1 MPAYLYENIRK
12 IPANLTCGDLMDMR
26 RDLIDAVNCYKNISL
41 EDKQAIGGVIFAK
54 FEYKVLKAT
63 NSHLGV
69 MDANIKDITNNLE
82 QAKKEADKH
91 LTNTTN
97 NLWSSSPQ
105 IPTITH
111 NVNEF
116 GHTPKRNSVHKTKHI
131 LTDAAKKDIKSLA
144 NLSRMFCDWAKN
156 ASLDR
161 SPTNFCLEY
170 YGVKMEVSFAVN
182 DATVYLRFE
191 GLNTANK
198 FFNKFYA
205 FRCNPSVKHK
215 SFSREFWHTYRRRM
229 TKTIAKAIRAIDN
242 NPNNWSYM
250 EVKRGDLD

>member
-1 MPAYLYENIRK
+1 MENYLFKNIRK
-12 IPANLTCGDLMDMR
+12 IPTNLTCGDLIDLR
-26 RDLIDAVNCYKNISL
+26 TYLIDIVNCYGNISL
-41 EDKQAIGGVIFAK
+41 EDKQAIGGLIFTK
-54 FEYKVLKAT
+54 FEYKIFKAI
-63 NSHLGV
+63 NSYLET
-69 MDANIKDITNNLE
+69 MDSHSDDITNKTENN
-82 QAKKEADKH
+82 KH
-91 LTNTTN
+91 LTDTTSN
-97 NLWSSSPQ
+97 PWSTSPQ

-116 GHTPKRNSVHKTKHI
+116 GHTPKRNSTPKLRHI

-182 DATVYLRFE
+182 DATVYLRFT
-191 GLNTANK
+191 GLNSV
-198 FFNKFYA
+198 NKFYNK
-205 FRCNPSVKHK
+205 FYSFHCSPSVKHK

-242 NPNNWSYM
+242 NPNNWYYM

>member
-1 MPAYLYENIRK
+1 MENYLFKNIRK
-12 IPANLTCGDLMDMR
+12 IPTNLTCGDLIDLR
-26 RDLIDAVNCYKNISL
+26 TYLIDIVNCYGNISL
-41 EDKQAIGGVIFAK
+41 EDKQAIGGIIFTK
-54 FEYKVLKAT
+54 FEYKIFKAI
-63 NSHLGV
+63 NSYLET
-69 MDANIKDITNNLE
+69 MDSHSDDIINNP
-82 QAKKEADKH
+82 KTDKH
-91 LTNTTN
+91 LTDTTN
-97 NLWSSSPQ
+97 NPWSTSPQ

-156 ASLDR
+156 ASLNR

-191 GLNTANK
+191 GLNTV
-198 FFNKFYA
+198 NKFYS

-215 SFSREFWHTYRRRM
+215 SFSREFWSTYRRRM
-229 TKTIAKAIRAIDN
+229 TKTIAKVMRDIDN
-242 NPNNWSYM
+242 NPSNWSYM

>member
-1 MPAYLYENIRK
+1 MENYLFKNIRK
-12 IPANLTCGDLMDMR
+12 IPTNLTCGDLIDLR
-26 RDLIDAVNCYKNISL
+26 QYLIDAVNCYDNISL
-41 EDKQAIGGVIFAK
+41 QDKQTIGGQIFTK
-54 FEYKVLKAT
+54 FEYKIFKAV
-63 NSHLGV
+63 NSYLET
-69 MDANIKDITNNLE
+69 MDSHSDDIANKTE
-82 QAKKEADKH
+82 SDKH
-91 LTNTTN
+91 LTDTTSN
-97 NLWSSSPQ
+97 PWSSSPQ

-116 GHTPKRNSVHKTKHI
+116 GHTPKRNSTPKLRHI
-131 LTDAAKKDIKSLA
+131 LTEAAKKDIKSLA

-156 ASLDR
+156 ASLNR

-191 GLNTANK
+191 GLNTV
-198 FFNKFYA
+198 NKFYS
-205 FRCNPSVKHK
+205 FRCSPSVKHK

>member
-1 MPAYLYENIRK
+1 MENYLFKNIRK
-12 IPANLTCGDLMDMR
+12 IPTNLTCGDLIDLR
-26 RDLIDAVNCYKNISL
+26 QYLIDTVNCYDNISL
-41 EDKQAIGGVIFAK
+41 QDKQAIGGQIFTK
-54 FEYKVLKAT
+54 FEYKIFKAV
-63 NSHLGV
+63 NSYLETMGSHS
-69 MDANIKDITNNLE
+69 DDITNNLE
-82 QAKKEADKH
+82 TNKH
-91 LTNTTN
+91 LTDTTN
-97 NLWSSSPQ
+97 NPWSTSPQ

-116 GHTPKRNSVHKTKHI
+116 GHTPKRNSTPKLRHI

-156 ASLDR
+156 ASLNR

-170 YGVKMEVSFAVN
+170 YGVKMKVSFAVN
-182 DATVYLRFE
+182 DANVYLRFE
-191 GLNTANK
+191 GLNTV
-198 FFNKFYA
+198 NKFYS
-205 FRCNPSVKHK
+205 FRCSPSVKHK

>member
-1 MPAYLYENIRK
+1 MENYLFKNIRK
-12 IPANLTCGDLMDMR
+12 IPTNLTCGDLIDLR
-26 RDLIDAVNCYKNISL
+26 QYLIDAVNCYDNISL
-41 EDKQAIGGVIFAK
+41 QDKQAIGGQIFTK
-54 FEYKVLKAT
+54 FEYKIFKAV
-63 NSHLGV
+63 NSYLETMGSHS
-69 MDANIKDITNNLE
+69 DDITNNLE
-82 QAKKEADKH
+82 TDKH
-91 LTNTTN
+91 LTDTTN
-97 NLWSSSPQ
+97 NPWSTSPQ

-116 GHTPKRNSVHKTKHI
+116 GHTPKRNSTPKLRHI

-191 GLNTANK
+191 GLNTV
-198 FFNKFYA
+198 NKFYS
-205 FRCNPSVKHK
+205 FRCSPSVKHK

-250 EVKRGDLD
+250 EVKRGNLD

>member
-1 MPAYLYENIRK
+1 MENYLFKNIRK
-12 IPANLTCGDLMDMR
+12 IPTNLTCGDLIDLR
-26 RDLIDAVNCYKNISL
+26 TYLIDIVNCYGNISL
-41 EDKQAIGGVIFAK
+41 EDKQAIGGLIFTK
-54 FEYKVLKAT
+54 FEYKIFKAI
-63 NSHLGV
+63 NSYFEAMGSHS
-69 MDANIKDITNNLE
+69 DDIANKTE
-82 QAKKEADKH
+82 TDKH
-91 LTNTTN
+91 LTDTTN
-97 NLWSSSPQ
+97 NPWSTSPQ

-116 GHTPKRNSVHKTKHI
+116 GHTPKRNSVHKTRHI

>member
-1 MPAYLYENIRK
+1 MENYLFKNIRK
-12 IPANLTCGDLMDMR
+12 IPTNLTCGDLIDLR
-26 RDLIDAVNCYKNISL
+26 QYLIDAVNCYDNISL
-41 EDKQAIGGVIFAK
+41 QDKQAIGGQIFTK
-54 FEYKVLKAT
+54 FEYKIFKAV
-63 NSHLGV
+63 NSYLETMGSHS
-69 MDANIKDITNNLE
+69 DDITNNLE
-82 QAKKEADKH
+82 TNKH
-91 LTNTTN
+91 LTDTTRN
-97 NLWSSSPQ
+97 PWSTSPQ
-105 IPTITH
+105 TPTITH

-116 GHTPKRNSVHKTKHI
+116 GHTPKRNSTPKLRHI
-131 LTDAAKKDIKSLA
+131 LTEAAKKDIKSLA

-156 ASLDR
+156 ASLNR

-170 YGVKMEVSFAVN
+170 YDVKMEVSFAVN

-191 GLNTANK
+191 GLNTV
-198 FFNKFYA
+198 NKFYS
-205 FRCNPSVKHK
+205 FRCSPSVKHK

>member
-1 MPAYLYENIRK
+1 MENYLFKNIRK
-12 IPANLTCGDLMDMR
+12 IPTNLTCGDLIDLR
-26 RDLIDAVNCYKNISL
+26 QYLIDAVNCYDNISL
-41 EDKQAIGGVIFAK
+41 QDKQAIGGQIFTK
-54 FEYKVLKAT
+54 FEYKIFKAV
-63 NSHLGV
+63 NSYLETMGSHS
-69 MDANIKDITNNLE
+69 DDITNNLE
-82 QAKKEADKH
+82 TDKH
-91 LTNTTN
+91 LTNTTSN
-97 NLWSSSPQ
+97 PWSTSPQ

-116 GHTPKRNSVHKTKHI
+116 GHTPKRNSTPKLRHI

-156 ASLDR
+156 ASLNR

-170 YGVKMEVSFAVN
+170 YDVKMEVSFAVN

-191 GLNTANK
+191 GLNTV
-198 FFNKFYA
+198 NKFYS
-205 FRCNPSVKHK
+205 FRCSPSVKHK

-229 TKTIAKAIRAIDN
+229 TKTIAKVMRDIDN

-250 EVKRGDLD
+250 EIKRGALD

>member
-1 MPAYLYENIRK
+1 MENYLFKNIRK
-12 IPANLTCGDLMDMR
+12 IPTNLTCGDLIDLR
-26 RDLIDAVNCYKNISL
+26 QYLIDAVNCYDNISL
-41 EDKQAIGGVIFAK
+41 EDKQAIEGLIFTK
-54 FEYKVLKAT
+54 FEYKIFKAI
-63 NSHLGV
+63 NSYLETMGSHS
-69 MDANIKDITNNLE
+69 DDITNNLE
-82 QAKKEADKH
+82 TDKH
-91 LTNTTN
+91 LTNTTSN
-97 NLWSSSPQ
+97 PWSTSPQ

-116 GHTPKRNSVHKTKHI
+116 GHTPKRNSTPKLRHI

-191 GLNTANK
+191 GLNTV
-198 FFNKFYA
+198 NKFYNKFYS

>member
-1 MPAYLYENIRK
+1 MENYLFKNIRK
-12 IPANLTCGDLMDMR
+12 IPTNLTCGDLIDLR
-26 RDLIDAVNCYKNISL
+26 TYLIDIVNCYDNISL
-41 EDKQAIGGVIFAK
+41 QDKQAIGGLIFTK
-54 FEYKVLKAT
+54 FEYKIFKAI
-63 NSHLGV
+63 NSYLET
-69 MDANIKDITNNLE
+69 MDSHSDDIANKTENN
-82 QAKKEADKH
+82 KH
-91 LTNTTN
+91 LTDTTSN
-97 NLWSSSPQ
+97 PWSTSPQ

-116 GHTPKRNSVHKTKHI
+116 GHTPKRNSTPKLKHI
-131 LTDAAKKDIKSLA
+131 LTDTAKKDIKSLA

-156 ASLDR
+156 ASLNR

-170 YGVKMEVSFAVN
+170 YDVKMEVSFAVN

-191 GLNTANK
+191 GLNTV
-198 FFNKFYA
+198 NKFYS
-205 FRCNPSVKHK
+205 FRCSPSVKHK

>member
-1 MPAYLYENIRK
+1 MENYLFKNIRK
-12 IPANLTCGDLMDMR
+12 IPTNLTCGDLIDLR
-26 RDLIDAVNCYKNISL
+26 TYLIDIVNCYDNISL
-41 EDKQAIGGVIFAK
+41 QDKQTIGGQIFTK
-54 FEYKVLKAT
+54 FEYKIFKAV
-63 NSHLGV
+63 NSYLETMGSHS
-69 MDANIKDITNNLE
+69 DDITNNLE
-82 QAKKEADKH
+82 TDKH
-91 LTNTTN
+91 LTNTTSN
-97 NLWSSSPQ
+97 PWSTSPQ

-116 GHTPKRNSVHKTKHI
+116 GHTPKRNSTPKLRHI

-182 DATVYLRFE
+182 NATVYLRFE
-191 GLNTANK
+191 GLNTI
-198 FFNKFYA
+198 NKFYS
-205 FRCNPSVKHK
+205 FRCSPSVKHK

>member
-1 MPAYLYENIRK
+1 MENYLFKNIRK
-12 IPANLTCGDLMDMR
+12 IPTNLTCGDLIDLR
-26 RDLIDAVNCYKNISL
+26 QYLIDAVNCYDNISL
-41 EDKQAIGGVIFAK
+41 QDKQAIGGQIFTK
-54 FEYKVLKAT
+54 FEYKIFKAV
-63 NSHLGV
+63 NSYLET
-69 MDANIKDITNNLE
+69 MDSHSDDIANKTENN
-82 QAKKEADKH
+82 KH
-91 LTNTTN
+91 LTDTTSN
-97 NLWSSSPQ
+97 PWSTSPQ

-116 GHTPKRNSVHKTKHI
+116 GHTPKRNSTPKLRHI

-144 NLSRMFCDWAKN
+144 NLSRMFCNWAKN

-182 DATVYLRFE
+182 DAAVYLRFE
-191 GLNTANK
+191 GLNTINN
-198 FFNKFYA
+198 FYNKFYS

-250 EVKRGDLD
+250 EVKRGNLD

>member
-1 MPAYLYENIRK
+1 MENYLFKNIRK
-12 IPANLTCGDLMDMR
+12 IPTNLTCGDLIDLR
-26 RDLIDAVNCYKNISL
+26 TYLIDIVNCYRNISL
-41 EDKQAIGGVIFAK
+41 EDKQAIGGIIFTK
-54 FEYKVLKAT
+54 FEYKIFKAI
-63 NSHLGV
+63 NSYLET
-69 MDANIKDITNNLE
+69 MDSHSDDITNNPE
-82 QAKKEADKH
+82 TNKH
-91 LTNTTN
+91 LTDTTN
-97 NLWSSSPQ
+97 NPWSTSPQ

-156 ASLDR
+156 ASLNR

-182 DATVYLRFE
+182 DAAVYLRFE
-191 GLNTANK
+191 GLNTV
-198 FFNKFYA
+198 NKFYS

-215 SFSREFWHTYRRRM
+215 SFSREFWSTYRRRM
-229 TKTIAKAIRAIDN
+229 TKTIAKVMRDIDN
-242 NPNNWSYM
+242 NPSNWYYM

>member
-1 MPAYLYENIRK
+1 MENYLFKNIRK
-12 IPANLTCGDLMDMR
+12 IPANLTCGDLIDLR
-26 RDLIDAVNCYKNISL
+26 QYLIDAVNCYDNISL
-41 EDKQAIGGVIFAK
+41 QNKQAIGGQIFTK
-54 FEYKVLKAT
+54 FEYKIFKAV
-63 NSHLGV
+63 NSYLET
-69 MDANIKDITNNLE
+69 MDSHSDDIANHPE
-82 QAKKEADKH
+82 SDKH
-91 LTNTTN
+91 LTDTTN
-97 NLWSSSPQ
+97 NPWSSSPQ

-131 LTDAAKKDIKSLA
+131 LTDTAKKDIKSLA

-182 DATVYLRFE
+182 DATVYLRFT
-191 GLNTANK
+191 GLNSV
-198 FFNKFYA
+198 NKFYNK
-205 FRCNPSVKHK
+205 FYSFHCSPSVKHK

-242 NPNNWSYM
+242 NPNNWYYM

>member
-1 MPAYLYENIRK
+1 MENYLFKNIRK
-12 IPANLTCGDLMDMR
+12 IPTNLTCGDLIDLR
-26 RDLIDAVNCYKNISL
+26 QYLIDAVNCYDNISL
-41 EDKQAIGGVIFAK
+41 QDKQTIGGQIFTK
-54 FEYKVLKAT
+54 FEYKIFKAV
-63 NSHLGV
+63 NSYLETMGSHS
-69 MDANIKDITNNLE
+69 DDITNNLE
-82 QAKKEADKH
+82 TDKH
-91 LTNTTN
+91 LTNTTSN
-97 NLWSSSPQ
+97 PWSTSPQ

-116 GHTPKRNSVHKTKHI
+116 GHTPKRNSTPKLRHI

-156 ASLDR
+156 ASLNR

-182 DATVYLRFE
+182 DAAVYLRFE
-191 GLNTANK
+191 GLNTI
-198 FFNKFYA
+198 NKFYS
-205 FRCNPSVKHK
+205 FRCSPSVKHK
-215 SFSREFWHTYRRRM
+215 SFSREFWSTYRRRM
-229 TKTIAKAIRAIDN
+229 TKTIAKVMRDIDN

>member
-1 MPAYLYENIRK
+1 MENYLFKNIRK
-12 IPANLTCGDLMDMR
+12 IPTNLTCGDLIDLR
-26 RDLIDAVNCYKNISL
+26 QYLIDAVNCYDNISL
-41 EDKQAIGGVIFAK
+41 QDKQAIGGQIFTK
-54 FEYKVLKAT
+54 FEYKIFKAV
-63 NSHLGV
+63 NSYLETMGSHS
-69 MDANIKDITNNLE
+69 DDITNNLE
-82 QAKKEADKH
+82 TDKH
-91 LTNTTN
+91 LTNTTSN
-97 NLWSSSPQ
+97 PWSTSPQ

-116 GHTPKRNSVHKTKHI
+116 GHTPKRNSTPKLRHI

-182 DATVYLRFE
+182 DAAVYLRFE
-191 GLNTANK
+191 GLNTI
-198 FFNKFYA
+198 NKFYS
-205 FRCNPSVKHK
+205 FRCSPSVKHK

-250 EVKRGDLD
+250 EVKRGNLD

>member
-1 MPAYLYENIRK
+1 MENYLFKNIRK
-12 IPANLTCGDLMDMR
+12 IPTNLTCGDLIDLR
-26 RDLIDAVNCYKNISL
+26 QYLIDAVNCYGNISL
-41 EDKQAIGGVIFAK
+41 EDKQAIGGLIFTK
-54 FEYKVLKAT
+54 FEYKIFKAI
-63 NSHLGV
+63 NSYLET
-69 MDANIKDITNNLE
+69 MDSHSDDIANKTENN
-82 QAKKEADKH
+82 KH
-91 LTNTTN
+91 LTDTTSN
-97 NLWSSSPQ
+97 PWSTSPQ

-116 GHTPKRNSVHKTKHI
+116 GHTPKRNSTPKLRHI
-131 LTDAAKKDIKSLA
+131 LTDEAKKDIKSLA

-156 ASLDR
+156 ASLNR

-191 GLNTANK
+191 GLNTV
-198 FFNKFYA
+198 NKFYS
-205 FRCNPSVKHK
+205 FRCSPSVKHK

>member
-1 MPAYLYENIRK
+1 MENYLFKNIRK
-12 IPANLTCGDLMDMR
+12 IPTNLTCGDLIDLR
-26 RDLIDAVNCYKNISL
+26 TYLIDIVNCYGNISL
-41 EDKQAIGGVIFAK
+41 EDKQAIGGIIFTK
-54 FEYKVLKAT
+54 FEYKIFKAI
-63 NSHLGV
+63 NSYLET
-69 MDANIKDITNNLE
+69 MDSHSDDIANKTENN
-82 QAKKEADKH
+82 KH
-91 LTNTTN
+91 LTDTTSN
-97 NLWSSSPQ
+97 PWSSSPQ

-156 ASLDR
+156 ASLNR

-170 YGVKMEVSFAVN
+170 YDAKMEVSFAVN
-182 DATVYLRFE
+182 DVAVYLRFE
-191 GLNTANK
+191 GLNTI
-198 FFNKFYA
+198 NKFYS
-205 FRCNPSVKHK
+205 FRCSPSVKHK
-215 SFSREFWHTYRRRM
+215 SFSREFWSTYRRRM
-229 TKTIAKAIRAIDN
+229 TKTIAKVMRDIDN

>member
-1 MPAYLYENIRK
+1 MPVYLYENIRK

-26 RDLIDAVNCYKNISL
+26 NYLNNIVNCYRDIST
-41 EDKQAIGGVIFAK
+41 EQKQVIGGAIFAD
-54 FEYKVLKAT
+54 FERRILRAINSYLGEIEARPDDIINNPKT
-63 NSHLGV
+63 N
-69 MDANIKDITNNLE
+69 
-82 QAKKEADKH
+82 KH
-91 LTNTTN
+91 LTDTTN
-97 NLWSSSPQ
+97 NPWSTSPQ
-105 IPTITH
+105 IPPITH

-182 DATVYLRFE
+182 DATVYLRFT
-191 GLNTANK
+191 GLNSANK
-198 FFNKFYA
+198 FYNKFYS
-205 FRCNPSVKHK
+205 FHCSPSVKHK

-242 NPNNWSYM
+242 NPNNWYYM
-250 EVKRGDLD
+250 EVKRGALD

>member
-1 MPAYLYENIRK
+1 MENYLFKNIRK
-12 IPANLTCGDLMDMR
+12 IPTNLTCGDLIDLR
-26 RDLIDAVNCYKNISL
+26 TYLIDIVNCYGNISL
-41 EDKQAIGGVIFAK
+41 EDKQAIGGIIFTK
-54 FEYKVLKAT
+54 FEYKIFKAI
-63 NSHLGV
+63 NSYLET
-69 MDANIKDITNNLE
+69 MDSHSDDITNNPE
-82 QAKKEADKH
+82 TNKH
-91 LTNTTN
+91 LTDTTN
-97 NLWSSSPQ
+97 NPWSTSPQ

-116 GHTPKRNSVHKTKHI
+116 GHTPKRNSTPKLRHI

-156 ASLDR
+156 ASLNR

-191 GLNTANK
+191 GLNTV
-198 FFNKFYA
+198 NKFYS

-215 SFSREFWHTYRRRM
+215 SFSREFWSTYRRRM
-229 TKTIAKAIRAIDN
+229 TKTIAKVMRDIDN
-242 NPNNWSYM
+242 NPSNWYYM

>member
-1 MPAYLYENIRK
+1 MENYLFKNIRK
-12 IPANLTCGDLMDMR
+12 IPTNLTCGDLIDLR
-26 RDLIDAVNCYKNISL
+26 TYLIDIVNCYGNISL
-41 EDKQAIGGVIFAK
+41 EDKQAIGGLIFTK
-54 FEYKVLKAT
+54 FEYKIFKAI
-63 NSHLGV
+63 NSYLET
-69 MDANIKDITNNLE
+69 MDSHSDDITNNPE
-82 QAKKEADKH
+82 TNKH
-91 LTNTTN
+91 LTDTTN
-97 NLWSSSPQ
+97 NPWSSSPQ

-116 GHTPKRNSVHKTKHI
+116 GHTPKRNSTPKLRHI

-156 ASLDR
+156 ASLNR

-191 GLNTANK
+191 GLNTV
-198 FFNKFYA
+198 NKFYS
-205 FRCNPSVKHK
+205 FRCNPIVKHK
-215 SFSREFWHTYRRRM
+215 SFSREFWSTYRRRM
-229 TKTIAKAIRAIDN
+229 TKTIAKVMRDIDN
-242 NPNNWSYM
+242 NPNNWYYM

>member
-1 MPAYLYENIRK
+1 MENYLFKNIRK
-12 IPANLTCGDLMDMR
+12 IPTNLTCGDLIDLR
-26 RDLIDAVNCYKNISL
+26 TYLIDIINCYRNISL
-41 EDKQAIGGVIFAK
+41 EDKQAIGGIIFTK
-54 FEYKVLKAT
+54 FEYKIFKAI
-63 NSHLGV
+63 NSYLET
-69 MDANIKDITNNLE
+69 MDSHSDDITNNPE
-82 QAKKEADKH
+82 TNKH
-91 LTNTTN
+91 LTDTTN
-97 NLWSSSPQ
+97 NPWSTSPQ
-105 IPTITH
+105 IPTIIH

-116 GHTPKRNSVHKTKHI
+116 GHTPKRNSTPKLRHI

-156 ASLDR
+156 ASLNR

-191 GLNTANK
+191 GLNTV
-198 FFNKFYA
+198 NKFYS

-215 SFSREFWHTYRRRM
+215 SFSREFWSTYRRRM
-229 TKTIAKAIRAIDN
+229 TKTIAKVMRDIDN
-242 NPNNWSYM
+242 NPSNWYYM

>member
-1 MPAYLYENIRK
+1 MENYLFKNIRK
-12 IPANLTCGDLMDMR
+12 IPTNLTCGDLIDLR
-26 RDLIDAVNCYKNISL
+26 TYLIDIVNCYGNISL
-41 EDKQAIGGVIFAK
+41 EDKQAIGGIIFTK
-54 FEYKVLKAT
+54 FEYKIFKAI
-63 NSHLGV
+63 NSYLET
-69 MDANIKDITNNLE
+69 MDSHSDDIINNP
-82 QAKKEADKH
+82 KTDKH
-91 LTNTTN
+91 LTDTTN
-97 NLWSSSPQ
+97 NPWSTSPQ

-156 ASLDR
+156 ASLNR

-191 GLNTANK
+191 GLNTV
-198 FFNKFYA
+198 NKFYS

-215 SFSREFWHTYRRRM
+215 SFSREFWSTYRRRM
-229 TKTIAKAIRAIDN
+229 TKTIAKVMRDIDN

>member
-1 MPAYLYENIRK
+1 MENYLFKNIRK
-12 IPANLTCGDLMDMR
+12 IPTNLTCGDLIDLR
-26 RDLIDAVNCYKNISL
+26 TYLIDIVNCYGNISL
-41 EDKQAIGGVIFAK
+41 EDKQAIGGIIFTK
-54 FEYKVLKAT
+54 FEYKIFKAI
-63 NSHLGV
+63 NSYLET
-69 MDANIKDITNNLE
+69 MDFHSDDITNNPE
-82 QAKKEADKH
+82 TNKH
-91 LTNTTN
+91 LTDTTN
-97 NLWSSSPQ
+97 NPWSSSPQ

-156 ASLDR
+156 ASLNR

-191 GLNTANK
+191 GLNTV
-198 FFNKFYA
+198 NKFYS

-215 SFSREFWHTYRRRM
+215 SFSREFWSTYRRRM
-229 TKTIAKAIRAIDN
+229 TKTIAKVMRDIDN
-242 NPNNWSYM
+242 NPSNWYYM

>member
-1 MPAYLYENIRK
+1 MENYLFKNIRK
-12 IPANLTCGDLMDMR
+12 IPTNLTCGDLIDLR
-26 RDLIDAVNCYKNISL
+26 QYLIDAVNCYDNISL
-41 EDKQAIGGVIFAK
+41 QDKQAIGGQIFTK
-54 FEYKVLKAT
+54 FEYKIFKAV
-63 NSHLGV
+63 NSYLETMGSHS
-69 MDANIKDITNNLE
+69 DDITNNLE
-82 QAKKEADKH
+82 TDKH
-91 LTNTTN
+91 LTNTTSN
-97 NLWSSSPQ
+97 PWSSSPQ

-156 ASLDR
+156 ASLNR

-191 GLNTANK
+191 GLNTV
-198 FFNKFYA
+198 NKFYNKFYS

-250 EVKRGDLD
+250 EVKRGNLD

>member
-1 MPAYLYENIRK
+1 MENYLFKNIRK
-12 IPANLTCGDLMDMR
+12 IPTNLTCGDLIDLR
-26 RDLIDAVNCYKNISL
+26 TYLIDIVNCYGNISL
-41 EDKQAIGGVIFAK
+41 EDKQAIGGLIFTK
-54 FEYKVLKAT
+54 FEYKIFKAI
-63 NSHLGV
+63 NSYLET
-69 MDANIKDITNNLE
+69 MDSHSDDIANKTENN
-82 QAKKEADKH
+82 KH
-91 LTNTTN
+91 LTDTTSN
-97 NLWSSSPQ
+97 PWSSSPQ

-116 GHTPKRNSVHKTKHI
+116 GHTPKRNSTPKLRHI

-191 GLNTANK
+191 GLNTV
-198 FFNKFYA
+198 NKFYS
-205 FRCNPSVKHK
+205 FRCSPSVKHK

-242 NPNNWSYM
+242 NPNNWYYM
-250 EVKRGDLD
+250 EVKRGALD

>member
-1 MPAYLYENIRK
+1 MENYLFKNIRK
-12 IPANLTCGDLMDMR
+12 IPANLTCGDLIDLR
-26 RDLIDAVNCYKNISL
+26 QYLIDTVNCYDNISL
-41 EDKQAIGGVIFAK
+41 QDKQAIGGQIFTK
-54 FEYKVLKAT
+54 FEYKIFKAV
-63 NSHLGV
+63 NSYLETMGSHS
-69 MDANIKDITNNLE
+69 DDITNNLE
-82 QAKKEADKH
+82 TDKH
-91 LTNTTN
+91 LTNTTSN
-97 NLWSSSPQ
+97 PWSTSPQ

-116 GHTPKRNSVHKTKHI
+116 GHTPKRNSTPKLRHI

-156 ASLDR
+156 ASLNR

-191 GLNTANK
+191 GLNTV
-198 FFNKFYA
+198 NKFYS
-205 FRCNPSVKHK
+205 FRCSPSVKHK

-250 EVKRGDLD
+250 EVKRGNLD

>member
-1 MPAYLYENIRK
+1 MENYLFKNIRK
-12 IPANLTCGDLMDMR
+12 IPANLTCGDLIDLR
-26 RDLIDAVNCYKNISL
+26 QYLIDAVNCYDNISL
-41 EDKQAIGGVIFAK
+41 QDRQAIGGQIFTK
-54 FEYKVLKAT
+54 FEYKIFKAV
-63 NSHLGV
+63 NSYLETMGSHS
-69 MDANIKDITNNLE
+69 DDITNNLE
-82 QAKKEADKH
+82 TNKH
-91 LTNTTN
+91 LTDTTSN
-97 NLWSSSPQ
+97 PWSTSPQ

-116 GHTPKRNSVHKTKHI
+116 GHTPKRNSTPKLRHI

-191 GLNTANK
+191 GLNTI
-198 FFNKFYA
+198 NKFYS
-205 FRCNPSVKHK
+205 FRCSPSVKHK
-215 SFSREFWHTYRRRM
+215 SFSREFWSTYRRRM

-250 EVKRGDLD
+250 EVKRGNLD

>member
-26 RDLIDAVNCYKNISL
+26 NYLNDMVNCCRNISIEQKQVIGGAIFANFERKILRAVNSYLETMDSHSDNI
-41 EDKQAIGGVIFAK
+41 
-54 FEYKVLKAT
+54 
-63 NSHLGV
+63 
-69 MDANIKDITNNLE
+69 ANNPESN
-82 QAKKEADKH
+82 KH
-91 LTNTTN
+91 LTDTTN
-97 NLWSSSPQ
+97 NPWSTSPQ
-105 IPTITH
+105 IPPITH

-182 DATVYLRFE
+182 DATVYLRFT
-191 GLNTANK
+191 GLNSV
-198 FFNKFYA
+198 NKFYNK
-205 FRCNPSVKHK
+205 FYSFHCSPSVKHK

-242 NPNNWSYM
+242 NPNNWYCM
-250 EVKRGDLD
+250 EVKRGALD

>member
-1 MPAYLYENIRK
+1 MENYLFKNIRK
-12 IPANLTCGDLMDMR
+12 IPTNLTCGDLIDLR
-26 RDLIDAVNCYKNISL
+26 TYLIDIVNCYDNISL
-41 EDKQAIGGVIFAK
+41 QDKQAIGGQIFTK
-54 FEYKVLKAT
+54 FEYKIFKAV
-63 NSHLGV
+63 NSYLET
-69 MDANIKDITNNLE
+69 MDSHSDDIANKTENN
-82 QAKKEADKH
+82 KH
-91 LTNTTN
+91 LTDTTN
-97 NLWSSSPQ
+97 NPWSTSPQ

-116 GHTPKRNSVHKTKHI
+116 GHTPKRNSTPKLRHI

-156 ASLDR
+156 ASLNR

-170 YGVKMEVSFAVN
+170 YDVKMEVSFAVN

-191 GLNTANK
+191 GLNTV
-198 FFNKFYA
+198 NKFYNKFYS

-250 EVKRGDLD
+250 EVKRGNLD

>member
-1 MPAYLYENIRK
+1 MENYLFKNIRK
-12 IPANLTCGDLMDMR
+12 IPTNLTCGDLIDLR
-26 RDLIDAVNCYKNISL
+26 TYLIDIVNCYRNISL
-41 EDKQAIGGVIFAK
+41 EDKQAIGGIIFTK
-54 FEYKVLKAT
+54 FEYKIFKAI
-63 NSHLGV
+63 NSYLET
-69 MDANIKDITNNLE
+69 MDSHSDDIANKTENN
-82 QAKKEADKH
+82 KH
-91 LTNTTN
+91 LTDTTN
-97 NLWSSSPQ
+97 NPWSSSPQ

-156 ASLDR
+156 ASLNR

-182 DATVYLRFE
+182 DAAVYLRFE
-191 GLNTANK
+191 GLNTV
-198 FFNKFYA
+198 NKFYS
-205 FRCNPSVKHK
+205 FRCNPNVKHK
-215 SFSREFWHTYRRRM
+215 SFSREFWSIYRRRM
-229 TKTIAKAIRAIDN
+229 TKTIAKVMRDIDN
-242 NPNNWSYM
+242 NPSNWYYM

>member
-1 MPAYLYENIRK
+1 MENYLFKNIRK
-12 IPANLTCGDLMDMR
+12 IPTNLTCGDLIDLR
-26 RDLIDAVNCYKNISL
+26 QYLIDAVNCYRNISRQ
-41 EDKQAIGGVIFAK
+41 DKQAIGGQIFAK
-54 FEYKVLKAT
+54 FEYKIFKAV
-63 NSHLGV
+63 NSYLETMGSHS
-69 MDANIKDITNNLE
+69 DDITNNLE
-82 QAKKEADKH
+82 TDKH
-91 LTNTTN
+91 LTDTTSN
-97 NLWSSSPQ
+97 PWSTSPQ
-105 IPTITH
+105 TPTITH

-116 GHTPKRNSVHKTKHI
+116 GHTPKRNSTPKLRHI

-156 ASLDR
+156 ASLNR

-170 YGVKMEVSFAVN
+170 YDVKMEVSFAVN

-191 GLNTANK
+191 GLNTI
-198 FFNKFYA
+198 NKFYS

-215 SFSREFWHTYRRRM
+215 SVSRGFWYIYRRRM

-250 EVKRGDLD
+250 EVKRGNLD